1 MHQRDPVV
9 VELEDD
15 DDDVGDDVER
25 RVSSHSAQEPIV
37 EHPDDDVRPG
47 VPHAFLPT
55 MSVQLRHKLC

>member
-1 MHQRDPVV
+1 M
-9 VELEDD
+9 ELEDD

-47 VPHAFLPT
+47 VPHAFLST
-55 MSVQLRHKLC
+55 MSVQLRHKLY